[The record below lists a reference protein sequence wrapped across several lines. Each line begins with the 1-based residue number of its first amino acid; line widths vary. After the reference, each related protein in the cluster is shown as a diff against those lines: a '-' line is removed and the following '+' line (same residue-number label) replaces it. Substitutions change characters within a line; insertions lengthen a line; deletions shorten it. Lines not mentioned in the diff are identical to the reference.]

1 MEAQE
6 KMKIGIFQP
15 NINHYSSIH
24 SKLKKLEEIL
34 QQNDL
39 DLLVLPELF
48 LSFYLSKEQ
57 VSKYTNKDVQF
68 FKKRFYK

>member
-15 NINHYSSIH
+15 NINHYSSID

-48 LSFYLSKEQ
+48 
-57 VSKYTNKDVQF
+57 
-68 FKKRFYK
+68 